1 MIGVTPDTSETER
14 LLKQAD
20 GGDRRAIERLLDKH
34 RSDLRQVVAM
44 RLDPRTAA
52 RVDPSDIVQE
62 TQLEALRRLP
72 DYLARRPMPF
82 RLWLIKTA
90 HERLIVARRRHVE
103 AARRAVGREEPLP
116 DHSSLLV
123 ARRLFA
129 SGASPSQQLNERELA
144 ERVQMA
150 VSQLPEGDREILF
163 LRTFEGLSNHEA
175 AIVLDLDPGTA
186 SKRHGRAILRL
197 HQILKADGLTE
208 SQS

>member
-20 GGDRRAIERLLDKH
+20 AGDRRAIEQLLDKH
-34 RSDLRQVVAM
+34 RSDLRQVVTM

-90 HERLIVARRRHVE
+90 HERLIVARRRHVD

-123 ARRLFA
+123 AGRIFA
-129 SGASPSQQLNERELA
+129 TGPSPSQHLNERELA
-144 ERVQMA
+144 ERVREA
-150 VSQLPEGDREILF
+150 VSQLPEADREILF
-163 LRTFEGLSNHEA
+163 LRTFEGLSNYEA
-175 AIVLDLDPGTA
+175 AIVLELDPGTA

-197 HQILKADGLTE
+197 HQILKAGGLKD
-208 SQS
+208 SP